1 MSFPLKSSYTS
12 EDYWNLPKEKHA
24 ELIDGAFYD
33 MAPPSRIHQRLV
45 AQLAKVI
52 GQYLDQIHSSC
63 ELYPAPF
70 AVNIDGNDQNWVE
83 PDISIICDKKKLTP
97 KGCTGA
103 PDFIIEI
110 VSPSSRRMDYI
121 IKNSLYSSAGVREYW
136 IVDPEKKKTVVYWYD
151 KDAAPE
157 IFPFTQKIWSDIYD
171 GLGVTIA
178 ELIEGI
184 AE

>member
-1 MSFPLKSSYTS
+1 MIWLRPAESISAWWPSS
-12 EDYWNLPKEKHA
+12 P
-24 ELIDGAFYD
+24 
-33 MAPPSRIHQRLV
+33 
-45 AQLAKVI
+45 KVI

-136 IVDPEKKKTVVYWYD
+136 IVDPEKEKNRCLLV
-151 KDAAPE
+151 
-157 IFPFTQKIWSDIYD
+157 
-171 GLGVTIA
+171 
-178 ELIEGI
+178 
-184 AE
+184 